1 MSREQRQKSRIT
13 LSQAYLVEL
22 RPVGLNLL
30 VVLRPLQA
38 CWRSSS
44 HRSAMAPC
52 VRIRNWAAL
61 FYEVPA
67 QDRFTL
73 GKA

>member
-30 VVLRPLQA
+30 VFEALHCMEVI
-38 CWRSSS
+38 
-44 HRSAMAPC
+44 RSAALRQIL
-52 VRIRNWAAL
+52 VIR
-61 FYEVPA
+61 
-67 QDRFTL
+67 TL
-73 GKA
+73 HW